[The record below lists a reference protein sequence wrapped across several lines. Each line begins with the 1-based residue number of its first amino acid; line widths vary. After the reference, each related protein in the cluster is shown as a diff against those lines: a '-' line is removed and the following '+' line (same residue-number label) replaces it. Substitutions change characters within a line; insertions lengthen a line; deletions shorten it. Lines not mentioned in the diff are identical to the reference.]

1 MTAKEFRRAW
11 ILDPSKEMIV
21 EHEMMEAYH
30 QSRVNAIEDKKV
42 IWQTNGMLTDAKNE
56 GFVNGWNACKQQLL
70 KQ

>member
-1 MTAKEFRRAW
+1 MTAEEFYKKSDYDIDDYMGSFIFA
-11 ILDPSKEMIV
+11 
-21 EHEMMEAYH
+21 EAYH
-30 QSRVNAIEDKKV
+30 QSRVNAIEDKKI